1 MRRRLGV
8 VTTAVAL
15 TAGVAGCG
23 GASESAE
30 APSTIVPRSAYLY
43 VEANLDPAGK
53 QEDAVRTLLASLPGV
68 GNPSRRLQEQ
78 FNAYA
83 QRRYGRHAASFERDI
98 KPWLGERMAAFSLLP
113 SRGQDVSR
121 APSGLIAS
129 TRDAKKAR
137 HWLFDVSRRPAERE
151 RIYKGVRYLW
161 MGGKERLAYAIV
173 DGFVVAADE
182 PAFKAMVDRRRGQ
195 SLADRPRFAGAVKD
209 AAD

>member
-1 MRRRLGV
+1 MSRWLPALLIV
-8 VTTAVAL
+8 AVA
-15 TAGVAGCG
+15 GIAGCG
-23 GASESAE
+23 GSAGS
-30 APSTIVPRSAYLY
+30 ADDPGTIVPRSAYLY
-43 VEANLDPAGK
+43 AEANLDPAGK
-53 QEDAVRTLLASLPGV
+53 QEEAVRTRLASLPGV

-151 RIYKGVRYLW
+151 RIYKGVRYL
-161 MGGKERLAYAIV
+161 
-173 DGFVVAADE
+173 
-182 PAFKAMVDRRRGQ
+182 
-195 SLADRPRFAGAVKD
+195 
-209 AAD
+209 